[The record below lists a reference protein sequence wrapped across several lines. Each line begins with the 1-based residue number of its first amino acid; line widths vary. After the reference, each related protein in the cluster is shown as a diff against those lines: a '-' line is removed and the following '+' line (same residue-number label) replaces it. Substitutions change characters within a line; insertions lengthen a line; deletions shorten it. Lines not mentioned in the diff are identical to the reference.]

1 MQIVIIG
8 YGRMGR
14 AIEKAA
20 LESNVFV
27 SKIIK
32 NYDELKNYHFQDS
45 DVAIEFTTPDSC
57 LNNLKFL
64 AQKGIPTV
72 CGTTGWYENIDQIQD
87 LISKNNSALIYGAN
101 FSIGVHLFWKAVAE
115 SARIFDKVLMYDIS
129 LHERHHQNKKDAP
142 SGTAKKTAEI
152 LIENLK
158 RKNKF
163 TVIEDP
169 EEHIDADSIRL
180 TYSREGDLMGKHIV
194 KFDSEI
200 DTIEISHTSKGRKGY
215 ALGSIECAKWI
226 HKRKGLFSIDDYL
239 KTI

>member
-1 MQIVIIG
+1 
-8 YGRMGR
+8 MGQ
-14 AIEKAA
+14 AIEQAA
-20 LESNVFV
+20 HESNVPI

-32 NYDELKNYHFQDS
+32 NYDELKSYNFKDS

-57 LNNLKFL
+57 LDNLKLL
-64 AQKGIPTV
+64 AQKEIPTV
-72 CGTTGWYENIDQIQD
+72 CGTTGWYDDMDQIKT
-87 LISKNNSALIYGAN
+87 LLLKNNSALIYGAN
-101 FSIGVHLFWKAVAE
+101 FSIGVHLFWKTAA
-115 SARIFDKVLMYDIS
+115 AGAKIFDKVFMYDIS

-152 LIENLK
+152 LIDNLE
-158 RKNKF
+158 RKNNF
-163 TVIEDP
+163 TVVENS
-169 EEHIDADSIRL
+169 EEHVIDADSIRL
-180 TYSREGDLMGKHIV
+180 TYSREGDLMGRHTV

-226 HKRKGLFSIDDYL
+226 QKRKGLFSIDDYL

>member
-1 MQIVIIG
+1 
-8 YGRMGR
+8 MGQ
-14 AIEKAA
+14 AIENAA
-20 LESNVFV
+20 LELDVPV

-32 NYDELKNYHFQDS
+32 DYDELKNYHFTSS
-45 DVAIEFTTPDSC
+45 DVAIEFTTPNSC

-64 AQKGIPTV
+64 AQNGIPTV
-72 CGTTGWYENIDQIQD
+72 CGTTGWYENLDQIKS
-87 LISKNNSALIYGAN
+87 LILKNNSALIYGAN
-101 FSIGVHLFWKAVAE
+101 FSIGVHLFWKTAAE
-115 SARIFDKVLMYDIS
+115 SAKIFDKVPMYDIS
-129 LHERHHQNKKDAP
+129 VHERHHQNKKDAP

-158 RKNKF
+158 RKNNF
-163 TVIEDP
+163 IVENS
-169 EEHIDADSIRL
+169 EEHIIDTDSIRL
-180 TYSREGDLMGKHIV
+180 TYSREGDLMGRHNI

-226 HKRKGLFSIDDYL
+226 HNRKGLFSIDDYL